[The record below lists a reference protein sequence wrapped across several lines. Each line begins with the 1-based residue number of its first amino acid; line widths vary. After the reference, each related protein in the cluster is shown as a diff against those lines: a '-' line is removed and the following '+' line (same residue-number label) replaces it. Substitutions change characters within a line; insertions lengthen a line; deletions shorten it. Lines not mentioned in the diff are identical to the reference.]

1 MAAVTS
7 DAASRRQFVAMVFC
21 RLQNK
26 GISKAF
32 HWMNGN
38 NFSIGEG
45 GGGGQG
51 RAGGGG
57 VAEKAVLQTAL
68 LCLRNKPSV
77 NDASLVYGILSWQ

>member
-51 RAGGGG
+51 RAGGGSG
-57 VAEKAVLQTAL
+57 RKGCSTNSSPLFAKQTQ
-68 LCLRNKPSV
+68 CK
-77 NDASLVYGILSWQ
+77 

>member
-45 GGGGQG
+45 GGEGRGGQ
-51 RAGGGG
+51 GGG